1 MAISVLVK
9 LEAHNA
15 GPALEAECQRLDGG
29 PGEAIIDLS
38 ALGRIDAGAVAGL
51 EAFVRTAESK
61 SVQVIFTGVN
71 VDVYRVLKLVKL
83 AAKVSFTH

>member
-15 GPALEAECQRLDGG
+15 GPALEAECQALDDG
-29 PGEAIIDLS
+29 PGEAIVDFSGLS
-38 ALGRIDAGAVAGL
+38 RIDSSVVAGL
-51 EAFVRTAESK
+51 EAFLRAAESK
-61 SVQVIFTGVN
+61 SVKVILTGVN

-83 AAKVSFTH
+83 AAKVSFAH